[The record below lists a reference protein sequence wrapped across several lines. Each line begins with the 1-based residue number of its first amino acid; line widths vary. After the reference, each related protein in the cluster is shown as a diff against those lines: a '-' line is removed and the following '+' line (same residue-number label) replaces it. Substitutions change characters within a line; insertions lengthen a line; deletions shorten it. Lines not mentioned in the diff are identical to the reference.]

1 MNSFKIN
8 LFIVLTWAVSFIFSG
23 CGSDENN
30 NPNQFTDTPSEG
42 TIRISA
48 DESFKPIIDSQIQV
62 YESQHPK
69 AHIIADYKSEA
80 ECFRDIIN
88 DSSRM
93 IFVTRNPTQKEFE
106 FVEQKYKYRMRNG
119 NLAYDAI
126 GVVINKAA
134 KDSLFSVPELK
145 TILAGTDSRG
155 YKVVLDG
162 LTATSNVRYVLDS
175 ILTGTPLGKNV
186 QAARSSQGV
195 VNYVSNDPKA
205 IGFVGVTWVG
215 SKEDANQLTFSQ
227 DTGKTKLA
235 SIQCETCPGRKPYVL
250 PYLANIGRD
259 RYPFIRPLIYVLREN
274 GQGLGSGFLNFLTG
288 EKGQLIFK
296 RAYLLP
302 SKMRFEVRDM
312 SISEQ

>member
-1 MNSFKIN
+1 MSLFKIN
-8 LFIVLTWAVSFIFSG
+8 LFMVFAFAACCLLSG
-23 CGSDENN
+23 CGNDENS
-30 NPNQFTDTPSEG
+30 NPSQFTDTPNEG

-69 AHIIADYKSEA
+69 THIIANYKSEA
-80 ECFRDIIN
+80 ECFRDILN
-88 DSSRM
+88 DSTRM
-93 IFVTRNPTQKEFE
+93 IFVTRDPTQKEFE

-119 NLAYDAI
+119 KLAYDAI

-134 KDSLFSVPELK
+134 KDSLFSMAELK
-145 TILAGTDSRG
+145 AILAGTDSRG

-162 LTATSNVRYVLDS
+162 LTATSNVRYMLDS
-175 ILTGTPLGKNV
+175 VLKGTALGKNV
-186 QAARSSQGV
+186 EAARSSKGV
-195 VNYVSNDPKA
+195 VDYVGNDPKA

-215 SKEDANQLTFSQ
+215 SKEDANQLSFST

-235 SIQCETCPGRKPYVL
+235 AVQCETCPGRKPYVL

-259 RYPFIRPLIYVLREN
+259 RYPLIRPLIYVLREN

-288 EKGQLIFK
+288 ERGQLIFK